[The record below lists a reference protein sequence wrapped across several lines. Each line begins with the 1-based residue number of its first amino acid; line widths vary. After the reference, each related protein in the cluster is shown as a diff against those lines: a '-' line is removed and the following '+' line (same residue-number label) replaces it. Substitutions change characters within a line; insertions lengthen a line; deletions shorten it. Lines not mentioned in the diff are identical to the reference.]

1 MNLLYIS
8 FLLFFIFCI
17 FMYQMYKKMLEK
29 QDDEKMKK
37 ETEHF
42 QNQLQPVRNKKIVYQ
57 MTENDVFE
65 ILTNDE
71 RFILKKI

>member
-1 MNLLYIS
+1 
-8 FLLFFIFCI
+8 
-17 FMYQMYKKMLEK
+17 MLEK